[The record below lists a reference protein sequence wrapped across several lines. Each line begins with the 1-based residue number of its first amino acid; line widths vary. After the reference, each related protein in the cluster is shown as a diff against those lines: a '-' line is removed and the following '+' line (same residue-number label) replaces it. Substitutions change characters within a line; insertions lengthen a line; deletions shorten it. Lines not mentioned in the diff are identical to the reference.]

1 MWSLFQTRSAS
12 LRMGDTILMYSVDY
26 GRLEWQKMILEY
38 EKVLEV
44 GKPNAL
50 NVILQDLV

>member
-1 MWSLFQTRSAS
+1 M
-12 LRMGDTILMYSVDY
+12 RMGDTILMYSVDY